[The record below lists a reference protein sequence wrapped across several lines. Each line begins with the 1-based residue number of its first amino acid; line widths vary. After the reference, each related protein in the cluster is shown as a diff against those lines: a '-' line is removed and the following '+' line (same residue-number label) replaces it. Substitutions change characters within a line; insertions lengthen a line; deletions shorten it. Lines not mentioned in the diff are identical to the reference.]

1 MHEYKYKY
9 IYIYM
14 YVGMYVRMYVLG
26 ALSLKQRAKRW
37 LASFELDRGN
47 RMGVLEQPS
56 AGRKQ

>member
-1 MHEYKYKY
+1 M
-9 IYIYM
+9 M
-14 YVGMYVRMYVLG
+14 YVCMCVCMYVCMYVLG

-47 RMGVLEQPS
+47 RMGELEQPS